1 MRSRRYIA
9 EKYGFRRRTL
19 SKAMA
24 DLIEKK
30 LVPTRSQTA
39 EGVENIVGLRL
50 LSDYMWKGEDLV
62 EALRRA
68 NVSDR
73 R

>member
-1 MRSRRYIA
+1 LRKAKERNIEVIKVRLLRGLVMRSRRYIA

-30 LVPTRSQTA
+30 LVPTRS
-39 EGVENIVGLRL
+39 
-50 LSDYMWKGEDLV
+50 
-62 EALRRA
+62 
-68 NVSDR
+68 
-73 R
+73 